1 MTDVSDADVAVDED
15 GPKESHESPKGDAAP
30 ETPVAGSGAAIKA
43 AAARI
48 ADPEQRVLQRI
59 AEMRK
64 RKPHLREDKITMS
77 HGAGGKQSHALIT
90 ALFADVLSNPVL
102 DQLGDQA
109 VLPIPG
115 VDNLGLAVTTDSFV
129 VSPLF
134 FPGGDI
140 GELAINGTVNDL
152 AVGGATVLGIAA
164 AFILEEGL
172 DIDVLRRV
180 VTSLRAA
187 ADRAGVSVVTGDT
200 KVVPRGKADQLFIT
214 TTGVGIVELP
224 QRSAMARVR
233 AGDAVLLSGAMGDHG
248 ATVMLARGDV
258 DLEAETLRSDT
269 MPLHGLTRA
278 LFDAGID
285 VHFMRDATRGGVATV
300 LNEIAQGAGVA
311 VSMAED
317 TFPIHDAVRGVAE
330 ILGIDA
336 LYIANEGKLVA
347 IVAQAD
353 AERALA
359 VMHSRPEGVEAAII
373 GKILPEPEGMVFI
386 ETVFGGTRVV
396 DMLTGDP
403 LPRIC

>member
-1 MTDVSDADVAVDED
+1 MTDTDVASEH
-15 GPKESHESPKGDAAP
+15 PAAP
-30 ETPVAGSGAAIKA
+30 DAPQKGSGAAIRA
-43 AAARI
+43 ASARI
-48 ADPEQRVLQRI
+48 ADPEQRVLELI

-64 RKPHLREDKITMS
+64 RKPRLREDAITMS
-77 HGAGGKQSHALIT
+77 HGAGGKQSHTLIT

-140 GELAINGTVNDL
+140 REIAINGTINDL
-152 AVGGATVLGIAA
+152 AVGGATPMGIAA

-172 DIDVLRRV
+172 DVEVLRRV
-180 VTSLRAA
+180 VVSVRAA

-200 KVVPRGKADQLFIT
+200 KVVPRGKADKIFIT

-233 AGDAVLLSGAMGDHG
+233 AGDVVLVSGAMGDHG

-258 DLEAETLRSDT
+258 DLEADTLRSDT

-278 LFDAGID
+278 LFDAGLD
-285 VHFMRDATRGGVATV
+285 VHFMRDATRGGVGTV

-311 VSMAED
+311 VAMEED
-317 TFPIHDAVRGVAE
+317 ALPVHDVVRGVAE
-330 ILGIDA
+330 ILGIEA
-336 LYIANEGKLVA
+336 LTMANEGKLVA
-347 IVAQAD
+347 IVAPDD
-353 AERALA
+353 AQRALEL
-359 VMHSRPEGVEAAII
+359 MRSRPEGEEAAII
-373 GKILPEPEGMVFI
+373 GKVLAEPEGMVFI

-396 DMLTGDP
+396 DMLQGDP

>member
-1 MTDVSDADVAVDED
+1 MTDTDVTSD
-15 GPKESHESPKGDAAP
+15 SPAPPSAAP
-30 ETPVAGSGAAIKA
+30 QKGSGAAIRA
-43 AAARI
+43 ASARI
-48 ADPEQRVLQRI
+48 ADPEQRVLERI
-59 AEMRK
+59 EEMRK
-64 RKPHLREDKITMS
+64 RKPRMRDDAITMS
-77 HGAGGKQSHALIT
+77 HGAGGKSSHTLIT

-152 AVGGATVLGIAA
+152 AVGGAIPMGIAA

-172 DIDVLRRV
+172 DVELLRKV
-180 VTSLRAA
+180 VQSLRAA

-200 KVVPRGKADQLFIT
+200 KVVPRGKADKLFIT
-214 TTGVGIVELP
+214 TTGVGVVELP

-233 AGDAVLLSGAMGDHG
+233 AGDAVLVSGALGDHG

-258 DLEAETLRSDT
+258 DLEAESLRSDT
-269 MPLHGLTRA
+269 MPLHGLTKA
-278 LFDAGID
+278 LLDEGID

-311 VSMAED
+311 ISMDED
-317 TFPIHDAVRGVAE
+317 SLPIHDVVRGVAE
-330 ILGIDA
+330 ILGIEA

-347 IVAQAD
+347 IVAAGD
-353 AERALA
+353 AERALQ
-359 VMHSRPEGVEAAII
+359 VMRSRPEGEEAAII
-373 GKILPEPEGMVFI
+373 GTVLPEPEGMVFI

-396 DMLTGDP
+396 DMLQGDP